1 VAELAFN
8 ARLWWRLIGA
18 RARSEWQY
26 RASFFGL
33 LIWMF
38 VVTALDFVAI
48 VLVFERV
55 PLIGDWTI
63 EQIAFLYGTG
73 VTSAALADFLVG
85 GIEKI
90 SDRIRLGTFD
100 QVLTR
105 PAPAMLQI
113 VADEFALRRMGKILQ
128 SGVILGWSLAVVEVD
143 WTIARVVAVPLMV
156 ITGTVVFIAI
166 WIAANC
172 ISFWFTDTREASNS
186 VTYGG
191 SYLAQFPLGIYGR
204 WFRNLFAVAV
214 PISFVNYLPALF
226 VLDRS
231 DDTGLA
237 SWLRFASP
245 AVAIIAMFA
254 ALQLWGLGIRHYRS
268 TGS

>member
-1 VAELAFN
+1 MLF
-8 ARLWWRLIGA
+8 
-18 RARSEWQY
+18 RS
-26 RASFFGL
+26 
-33 LIWMF
+33 
-38 VVTALDFVAI
+38 
-48 VLVFERV
+48 
-55 PLIGDWTI
+55 
-63 EQIAFLYGTG
+63 
-73 VTSAALADFLVG
+73 
-85 GIEKI
+85 
-90 SDRIRLGTFD
+90 
-100 QVLTR
+100 
-105 PAPAMLQI
+105 
-113 VADEFALRRMGKILQ
+113 
-128 SGVILGWSLAVVEVD
+128 VILTWALAVVEVD
-143 WTIARVVAVPLMV
+143 WTIARAVAVPLMV
-156 ITGTVVFIAI
+156 VTGTVIFIAI

-191 SYLAQFPLGIYGR
+191 SYLAQYPLGIYAR

-214 PISFVNYLPALF
+214 PISFVNYLPALY

-245 AVAIIAMFA
+245 VVAAIAMFG